1 MLNLINKLVTVGK
14 VLTSA
19 EIKIINLH
27 SGIFREILNV
37 SRLETR
43 PGSDQSRMPVMIRDR
58 EEDVL
63 ECSGQEI
70 SWIFLGKIRFP
81 GNAFREC
88 RPLAFVML
96 MLTNTSSVLV

>member
-19 EIKIINLH
+19 EIKIINFH
-27 SGIFREILNV
+27 FGSVREFLNV
-37 SRLETR
+37 FRPETR
-43 PGSDQSRMPVMIRDR
+43 QKEDQSRMPVMIRDQ